1 MEDRTQRRE
10 KVGCG
15 WAGSELGKTG
25 RRHLLFNTCSLEVFL
40 LVGLRFPVFF
50 RRKQCFCVLLL
61 YSTFCMSYYKD
72 DDGAWKP
79 GKQGL
84 AVSVE
89 RYKDL
94 AGAIL
99 QVGEHLKANGLI

>member
-1 MEDRTQRRE
+1 MDASNEPNTDVLIAQFE
-10 KVGCG
+10 KNKKEEVRLFVG
-15 WAGSELGKTG
+15 TFHG
-25 RRHLLFNTCSLEVFL
+25 RKIIN
-40 LVGLRFPVFF
+40 LRV
-50 RRKQCFCVLLL
+50 
-61 YSTFCMSYYKD
+61 YYKD
-72 DDGAWKP
+72 DDGTWKP

-99 QVGEHLKANGLI
+99 QVGEHLKANGQL

>member
-1 MEDRTQRRE
+1 MEPTSDSNEGTLIAQFE
-10 KVGCG
+10 KNKKEEVRLSVG
-15 WAGSELGKTG
+15 TYHG
-25 RRHLLFNTCSLEVFL
+25 RKIISIRVF
-40 LVGLRFPVFF
+40 
-50 RRKQCFCVLLL
+50 
-61 YSTFCMSYYKD
+61 YKD
-72 DDGAWKP
+72 DDGVWKP

>member
-1 MEDRTQRRE
+1 MEPSAESTQDVLVAQFE
-10 KVGCG
+10 KNKKEEVRLSVG
-15 WAGSELGKTG
+15 TFHG
-25 RRHLLFNTCSLEVFL
+25 RRIINIRV
-40 LVGLRFPVFF
+40 
-50 RRKQCFCVLLL
+50 
-61 YSTFCMSYYKD
+61 YYKD
-72 DDGAWKP
+72 DDGTWKP

-99 QVGEHLKANGLI
+99 QVGEHLQANKLL